1 MRRCEDCKT
10 EYEDYLYTCPNCG
23 SDLSRPINQEK
34 TTMAES
40 SGEDPAHLKYMQSIA
55 ETTANENTSR
65 RVFWVVAI
73 MAIVVI
79 GIIVALIAAYL
90 SDPQRDIDKSAKE
103 QYEIAIEYIDDNNYE
118 AALKALDQVAPSWSD
133 YDKVEKQRVKAVKG
147 QLKLKLETY
156 NAEKNYE
163 AIITLIKSNISNIE
177 DDNEIKDTYNNAVE
191 RYRSS
196 VIEEANRYIVAK
208 DYDNATKILTK
219 ATTLLGGDE
228 AVDSK
233 LFEVKKA
240 QALIL
245 IKDFESKKDYESAIK
260 YIRSNLDSL
269 NNDAE
274 LKAELSRF
282 EGLYRDKIIKD
293 AETAY
298 KKDGYAS
305 ALSIIN
311 KGLNLM
317 PDDSKL
323 LSEKSAYED
332 CAPVDLTTLDYYTF
346 EGNYYYSYGF
356 DFYDS
361 VTDVFGNTYSNA
373 FFGLHGG
380 GSQTYALDKKYNELT
395 ATIFV
400 PEKSKGAVGEGSIII
415 YGDGKVLYR
424 KSNIS
429 SSSRPFNIKVDISG
443 ITDLKIEMTARN
455 GMNPCMCNVYLQKT
469 R

>member
-73 MAIVVI
+73 MVIVVI
-79 GIIVALIAAYL
+79 GIIVALIVAYL
-90 SDPQRDIDKSAKE
+90 NDPQRDIDKLAKE

-177 DDNEIKDTYNNAVE
+177 DDTEIKVAYNNAVE

-240 QALIL
+240 QALIS

-311 KGLNLM
+311 KGLNLL

-323 LSEKSAYED
+323 LSEKSAYEE
-332 CAPVDLTTLDYYTF
+332 CAPVDLTTLNYYTYDHKL
-346 EGNYYYSYGF
+346 GY
-356 DFYDS
+356 YDS
-361 VTDVFGNTYSNA
+361 VTDIFGNTYSNA
-373 FFGLHGG
+373 FYGYSKGG
-380 GSQTYALDKKYNELT
+380 QSQTYDLGKKYNVLT
-395 ATIFV
+395 AKIIV
-400 PEKSKGAVGEGSIII
+400 PENCKGSSYSGKILI
-415 YGDGKVLYR
+415 YGDGKLIYR
-424 KSNIS
+424 KDNIKS
-429 SSSRPFNIKVDISG
+429 TSRPIDINVDVSG
-443 ITDLKIEMTARN
+443 VTDLKIEMYGEGNAGTH
-455 GMNPCMCNVYLQKT
+455 GMDSCMCNIYLQKT